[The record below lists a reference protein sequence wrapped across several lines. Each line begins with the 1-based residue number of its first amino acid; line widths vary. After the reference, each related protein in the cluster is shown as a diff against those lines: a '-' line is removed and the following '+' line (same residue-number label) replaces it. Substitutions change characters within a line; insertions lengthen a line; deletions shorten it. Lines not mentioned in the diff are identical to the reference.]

1 MRAVQPLPVVGG
13 DARESRGEAE
23 GQSRGEGRRDVTL
36 SRVDGREQ
44 TLVNWLSNQL
54 RLAH

>member
-23 GQSRGEGRRDVTL
+23 GQSRGEAEGRDVE
-36 SRVDGREQ
+36 SGRWEG
-44 TLVNWLSNQL
+44 
-54 RLAH
+54 ADAC